1 MRRGAGRVR
10 IGLAIGRDGVTAIVH
25 GGRRAEPLHAMV
37 PAAGTDIES
46 ISGAVS
52 ALARQVALEFGDAAL
67 GASASIALLPPH
79 CDARLIPLPPLRAGE
94 AAAVLRRDAARHFVG
109 GAGARVIAV
118 LPQSSGG
125 AERARPVLAAA
136 AAVTLLEAVAE
147 MIRGAG
153 WRLESIVPAQ
163 AAWLASVT
171 GQKKHGIQERRLI
184 AAADGEAVH
193 VLRIE
198 GGIRDLR
205 RVPSLWSDELTA
217 AAGDGPGLAL
227 VHAAGSER
235 AGIVRVL
242 SAIGWTIE
250 ERGQRFDSAASAA
263 ASFAHV
269 AAMELTPPTLAAER
283 RRRDRAIGARAAVA
297 AIALLA
303 GVAGVELWGVQ
314 RELDAVRTRRA
325 EIHDAVVP
333 LLAARDSLSRLE
345 EWAGKV
351 AVLDDQ
357 SPRWSRALF
366 DIALLLPEDAHLTIL
381 QTSGDT
387 LRAEVVGLRAGEAL
401 QALRPAASLTGIRMQ
416 GVVERDLEEGTT
428 STERFRFSARLVAPA
443 GAGAGK
449 PETDGP
455 RSVARR
461 TP

>member
-1 MRRGAGRVR
+1 
-10 IGLAIGRDGVTAIVH
+10 
-25 GGRRAEPLHAMV
+25 
-37 PAAGTDIES
+37 
-46 ISGAVS
+46 
-52 ALARQVALEFGDAAL
+52 
-67 GASASIALLPPH
+67 
-79 CDARLIPLPPLRAGE
+79 
-94 AAAVLRRDAARHFVG
+94 
-109 GAGARVIAV
+109 
-118 LPQSSGG
+118 
-125 AERARPVLAAA
+125 
-136 AAVTLLEAVAE
+136 
-147 MIRGAG
+147 
-153 WRLESIVPAQ
+153 
-163 AAWLASVT
+163 
-171 GQKKHGIQERRLI
+171 
-184 AAADGEAVH
+184 
-193 VLRIE
+193 
-198 GGIRDLR
+198 
-205 RVPSLWSDELTA
+205 
-217 AAGDGPGLAL
+217 
-227 VHAAGSER
+227 
-235 AGIVRVL
+235 
-242 SAIGWTIE
+242 
-250 ERGQRFDSAASAA
+250 
-263 ASFAHV
+263 
-269 AAMELTPPTLAAER
+269 
-283 RRRDRAIGARAAVA
+283 
-297 AIALLA
+297 
-303 GVAGVELWGVQ
+303 VAGVELWGVQ